1 MSEKYFNAYIDTAI
15 GTIHEYLAVNLQLK
29 AQSKVISD
37 LIAMKDSEIE
47 RLSFIANDV
56 TSKNDELNTKND
68 ELNNLKSQY
77 HNLQGEIERLSFIA
91 NDVTSKNDELN
102 TKNDELNN
110 LKSQYHN
117 LQGEIES
124 LRNKASQIDTFTN
137 QIKTMK
143 ESLLEKERIIEE
155 LSKRDDVKSDKETIN
170 NHVKKSV
177 TNKKTRTEVD
187 DDF

>member
-37 LIAMKDSEIE
+37 VIAMKDSEIE

-91 NDVTSKNDELN
+91 NDVT

-137 QIKTMK
+137 QIKIMK
-143 ESLLEKERIIEE
+143 ESLLEKDRIIEE
-155 LSKRDDVKSDKETIN
+155 LSKRDDVKSDKEPIN
-170 NHVKKSV
+170 KHVKKSV

>member
-56 TSKNDELNTKND
+56 TSKNDELN
-68 ELNNLKSQY
+68 NLKSQY
-77 HNLQGEIERLSFIA
+77 HNLQGEIERLTFIA
-91 NDVTSKNDELN
+91 NDVTF
-102 TKNDELNN
+102 KNDELNN

-137 QIKTMK
+137 QIKIMK
-143 ESLLEKERIIEE
+143 ESLLEKDRIIEE
-155 LSKRDDVKSDKETIN
+155 LSKRDDVKSDKEPTDK
-170 NHVKKSV
+170 HVKKSV
-177 TNKKTRTEVD
+177 ANKKTRTEVD